1 LLTLYLLLLKSGLGV
16 KLSSQAPVILIAGQ
30 YKVSERYHRTIISS
44 EQSVILARVLKGRVK
59 VFNLEIFKVTVQ
71 NENFLRRESAPIDLL
86 RSRVGTRKHSLY
98 RKIGK
103 RVLDVVLVM
112 LAAPIVLPTVLIL
125 AAFVASDGC
134 NPFFR
139 QKRVG
144 RNGRIFT
151 MWKLRTMVPNADQKL
166 QDHLDACE
174 KAREEWE
181 VKQKLTEDPRITTF
195 GHAIR
200 KTSMDELPQLWNV
213 LKGDM
218 SLVGPRPM
226 MPEQAT
232 LYPGR
237 AYFYLRPGVSG
248 FWQISDRNNSSF
260 AARADYDEMYNRR
273 LSLSTD
279 TWVIL
284 KTLSVVMRGTGC

>member
-1 LLTLYLLLLKSGLGV
+1 M
-16 KLSSQAPVILIAGQ
+16 
-30 YKVSERYHRTIISS
+30 
-44 EQSVILARVLKGRVK
+44 
-59 VFNLEIFKVTVQ
+59 TVQ
-71 NENFLRRESAPIDLL
+71 NENFLTRQSAPIDLL
-86 RSRVGTRKHSLY
+86 RPRIENRRSGLY
-98 RKIGK
+98 RQFGK
-103 RVLDVVLVM
+103 RCLDVLLVIM
-112 LAAPIVLPTVLIL
+112 AAPIVLPTVIIL

-134 NPFFR
+134 NPFFL

-151 MWKLRTMVPNADQKL
+151 MWKLRTMVPDADKKL
-166 QDHLDACE
+166 QTHLDQCE

-181 VKQKLTEDPRITTF
+181 VKQKLTDDPRITAF
-195 GHAIR
+195 GRVIR

-218 SLVGPRPM
+218 SLIGPRPM
-226 MPEQAT
+226 MPEQAA

-260 AARADYDEMYNRR
+260 AARADYDETYNRR
-273 LSLSTD
+273 LSFLTD
-279 TWVIL
+279 AWVIL

>member
-1 LLTLYLLLLKSGLGV
+1 
-16 KLSSQAPVILIAGQ
+16 
-30 YKVSERYHRTIISS
+30 
-44 EQSVILARVLKGRVK
+44 
-59 VFNLEIFKVTVQ
+59 LETFDVTVQ
-71 NENFLRRESAPIDLL
+71 NENFLNRQSAPIDLL
-86 RSRVGTRKHSLY
+86 RPRVDKRKHGIY
-98 RKIGK
+98 RQFGK
-103 RVLDVVLVM
+103 RFVDVFLVIMAAPVVLPV
-112 LAAPIVLPTVLIL
+112 VLIL

-166 QDHLDACE
+166 QAHLDQCDE
-174 KAREEWE
+174 AREEWE
-181 VKQKLTEDPRITTF
+181 VKQKLTKDPRITTF
-195 GHAIR
+195 GRAIR

-218 SLVGPRPM
+218 SLIGPRPM
-226 MPEQAT
+226 MPEQAA

-273 LSLSTD
+273 VSFATD
-279 TWVIL
+279 LWVIL

>member
-1 LLTLYLLLLKSGLGV
+1 M
-16 KLSSQAPVILIAGQ
+16 
-30 YKVSERYHRTIISS
+30 
-44 EQSVILARVLKGRVK
+44 
-59 VFNLEIFKVTVQ
+59 TVQ
-71 NENFLRRESAPIDLL
+71 NENFLSRDSAPIDLL
-86 RSRVGTRKHSLY
+86 RPRAAKRKKGIY
-98 RKIGK
+98 RHMGK
-103 RVLDVVLVM
+103 RVLDVVLVLM
-112 LAAPIVLPTVLIL
+112 AAPVVVPAVLIL

-166 QDHLDACE
+166 QEHLDQCDE
-174 KAREEWE
+174 ARQEWE
-181 VKQKLTEDPRITTF
+181 VKQKLTDDPRITTF

-218 SLVGPRPM
+218 SLIGPRPM
-226 MPEQAT
+226 LPEQAA

-260 AARADYDEMYNRR
+260 AARADYDETYNRR
-273 LSLSTD
+273 LSLTTD
-279 TWVIL
+279 VWVIF